1 MIPGDGGMV
10 SFFFKYQIRTTQSYI
25 FYMNET
31 SLKED
36 KTKAKSKPLL
46 AKMQGGQGDE
56 KWNIQNISPGDVVD
70 IRV

>member
-1 MIPGDGGMV
+1 
-10 SFFFKYQIRTTQSYI
+10 
-25 FYMNET
+25 MNET